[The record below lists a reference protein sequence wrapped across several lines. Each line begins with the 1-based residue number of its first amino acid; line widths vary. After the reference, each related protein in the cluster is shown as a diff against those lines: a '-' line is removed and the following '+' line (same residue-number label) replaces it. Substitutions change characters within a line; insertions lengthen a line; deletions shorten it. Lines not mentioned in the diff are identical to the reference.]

1 MLRFLLELLPCL
13 LIGFWLGRRHPGWS
27 PRLAQPLV
35 RFGVPLSVMG
45 LLLRGGLSE
54 AVVEAAVVAPL
65 VVGLWLLL
73 VSLRPLGQCLD
84 SAALKLGSGVGNTA
98 YVGVPLALAF
108 LPEQALPIT
117 IGYDLGATL
126 FTWSVGALVLAGP
139 SRSSR
144 SLLRGLLQG
153 MLSSPASRGLLGA
166 LLVQWTPWQAGVAAA
181 LWWPARLVVL
191 LALIVVGLRLGA
203 LYADRRISGPL
214 EPGLRA
220 ALLAKLLL
228 FPLLLLLLGWLMPW
242 DSLMVRA
249 LVLQG
254 ATPTAISV
262 LLIAESAGRGQRDAA
277 SLVFWSTVLALV
289 TASLWGL
296 LLPWLIS

>member
-1 MLRFLLELLPCL
+1 M
-13 LIGFWLGRRHPGWS
+13 
-27 PRLAQPLV
+27 
-35 RFGVPLSVMG
+35 
-45 LLLRGGLSE
+45 
-54 AVVEAAVVAPL
+54 
-65 VVGLWLLL
+65 
-73 VSLRPLGQCLD
+73 
-84 SAALKLGSGVGNTA
+84 KLGSGVGNTA

-166 LLVQWTPWQAGVAAA
+166 LLVQWTPWQNGVAAA

-203 LYADRRISGPL
+203 LYRDRRISGPL

-296 LLPWLIS
+296 VLPWLIP

>member
-13 LIGFWLGRRHPGWS
+13 LIGFWLGRRHPSWS

-65 VVGLWLLL
+65 VVGVWLVL
-73 VSLRPLGQCLD
+73 VSIRPVGSYPG
-84 SAALKLGSGVGNTA
+84 SAALRLGSGVGNTA

-153 MLSSPASRGLLGA
+153 VLSSPASRGLLGA
-166 LLVQWTPWQAGVAAA
+166 LLVQWTPWQAGIAQA
-181 LWWPARLVVL
+181 LWWPSRLVVL

-203 LYADRRISGPL
+203 LYRDRRISGPL

-220 ALLAKLLL
+220 ALVAKLLL

-242 DSLMVRA
+242 DSLMVQA

-262 LLIAESAGRGQRDAA
+262 LLIAESADRDQKNAA
-277 SLVFWSTVLALV
+277 SLVFWSTVLALM
-289 TASLWGL
+289 TASVWGL
-296 LLPWLIS
+296 LLPWLIA

>member
-166 LLVQWTPWQAGVAAA
+166 LLVQWTPLQAVWLRRSG
-181 LWWPARLVVL
+181 
-191 LALIVVGLRLGA
+191 GLR
-203 LYADRRISGPL
+203 
-214 EPGLRA
+214 
-220 ALLAKLLL
+220 
-228 FPLLLLLLGWLMPW
+228 GWW
-242 DSLMVRA
+242 CS
-249 LVLQG
+249 
-254 ATPTAISV
+254 
-262 LLIAESAGRGQRDAA
+262 
-277 SLVFWSTVLALV
+277 
-289 TASLWGL
+289 
-296 LLPWLIS
+296 WL